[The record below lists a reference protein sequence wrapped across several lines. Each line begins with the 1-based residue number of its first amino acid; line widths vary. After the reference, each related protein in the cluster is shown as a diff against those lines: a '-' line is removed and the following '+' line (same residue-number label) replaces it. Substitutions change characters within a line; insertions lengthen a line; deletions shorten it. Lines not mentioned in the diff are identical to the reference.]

1 MAQNPN
7 TLVNTR
13 FETLGQAAGEF
24 LDGLPYRSQ
33 ILDTITA
40 TEWMNM
46 GHRRREVLDRVAAKQ
61 QLYERFDR
69 NQALWTPLYPNAPDG
84 ERVYAMPL
92 SALP

>member
-1 MAQNPN
+1 
-7 TLVNTR
+7 
-13 FETLGQAAGEF
+13 
-24 LDGLPYRSQ
+24 
-33 ILDTITA
+33 
-40 TEWMNM
+40 MNM